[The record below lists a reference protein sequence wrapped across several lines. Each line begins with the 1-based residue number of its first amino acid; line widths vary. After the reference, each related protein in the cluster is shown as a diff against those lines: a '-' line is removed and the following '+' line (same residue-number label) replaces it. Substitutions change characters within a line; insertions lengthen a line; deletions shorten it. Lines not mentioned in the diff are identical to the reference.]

1 MKKILLSIVV
11 ASSCVFATS
20 IEPFVG
26 LDFVNG
32 NVYTNESLSGTA
44 TISGTTTTGS
54 VTYDET
60 LKDNN
65 FGLKIGAIIENNHR
79 VYLSYYKLEDKVYGE
94 TVSYQLPALNYDYL
108 IINDKLNGFMPY
120 AGVQL
125 GYGKTEFAPAL
136 GESLGSTSSL
146 NYGVNLGV
154 IKEIVENF
162 SLELAYKYTFINQS
176 SSISGTYV
184 NGADSITGTYEQEN
198 KAAQVFTFGANYK
211 F

>member
-1 MKKILLSIVV
+1 MKKIILSIVV
-11 ASSCVFATS
+11 ASSCVLATS

-32 NVYTNESLSGTA
+32 NIYTKESLSGTA
-44 TISGTTTTGS
+44 TISGKTTTGS
-54 VTYDET
+54 ATYEET
-60 LKDNN
+60 LKDNT
-65 FGLKIGAIIENNHR
+65 FGLKVGAIIENNHR
-79 VYLSYYKLEDKVYGE
+79 VYFSYYKLEDKVYGE
-94 TVSYQLPALNYDYL
+94 TVSYQLPSLNYDYL

-120 AGVQL
+120 VGAQL
-125 GYGKTEFAPAL
+125 GYGKTEFAPVL

-146 NYGVNLGV
+146 SYGINFGV
-154 IKEIVENF
+154 IKEIVKNF

-176 SSISGTYV
+176 SSISGTIV